1 MAHQKVFLNDN
12 GEASFVCPECGKT
25 SKRNM
30 SKFLNIDSP
39 LKLKCKCK
47 CGNSYFVQLERRRY
61 IRKKTKLTGKFLSK
75 DNSRKGL
82 MQVVDMSQSGLKMFL
97 NIEPD
102 FFKNDEL
109 LLEFRL
115 DNMQR
120 DIVTREVRVK
130 NIKGREV
137 GVEFFDYEHYDRLG
151 KYLAFS

>member
-1 MAHQKVFLNDN
+1 VAHQKVFLNEN
-12 GEASFVCPECGKT
+12 GEASFVCPECGKR

-30 SKFLNIDSP
+30 EKFLNIDSP

-47 CGNSYFVQLERRRY
+47 CGKSYFALLERRKY
-61 IRKKTKLTGKFLSK
+61 IRKKTKLNGKFLSR

-97 NIEPD
+97 NIEPA
-102 FFKNDEL
+102 FFRNDEL

-120 DIVTREVRVK
+120 DIVKREVRVR

-137 GVEFFDYEHYDRLG
+137 GVEFFNVEHYDKLG